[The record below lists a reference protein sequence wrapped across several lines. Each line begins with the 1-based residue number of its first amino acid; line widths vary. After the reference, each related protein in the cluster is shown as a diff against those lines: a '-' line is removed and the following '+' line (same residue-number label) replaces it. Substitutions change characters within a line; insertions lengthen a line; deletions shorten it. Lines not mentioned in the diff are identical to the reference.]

1 MARNITRLKYLARVK
16 DVKMV
21 IEIINFDEA
30 NVSMSKLSTWK
41 TRALRMKI
49 LNSKQ
54 QLVVVDEKDYVK
66 TLDVIRSN

>member
-1 MARNITRLKYLARVK
+1 
-16 DVKMV
+16 MV